1 MTNELLNADLSP
13 RAGIAML
20 TLQLRSTLQEADRL
34 EGTDHTV
41 DEAAARRQLRDR
53 LDPLLAERQ
62 RQYQEALAVARAEAQ
77 QQVAA
82 ARAEAERRAESAQ
95 WRPAPVVE
103 APVVEA
109 APVEAAPVVEVPVEA
124 APVVE
129 APVAEAP
136 VVEVPVV
143 EAPVVVAPLIE
154 APVAAPP
161 AAEAPVVELPVVEA
175 PVVEPVLEPM
185 VIAAPQVPAVVE
197 ARPAAQEIKVSID
210 ADAFARVFATV
221 FATLVE
227 QRNVAQPMGQP
238 YAPGAY
244 VQNPAMMY
252 TPAPQAP
259 VERQSF
265 WSHARH
271 PDVLLMSLATAI
283 VMVVVVAWLV

>member
-20 TLQLRSTLQEADRL
+20 TLQLRSTLQEAERL

-62 RQYQEALAVARAEAQ
+62 RQYDEALAVARAEAQ
-77 QQVAA
+77 EQIAN
-82 ARAEAERRAESAQ
+82 ARLEVERRTEAAQ
-95 WRPAPVVE
+95 WQPEPVAKTPIVAMPVVEE
-103 APVVEA
+103 APVVE
-109 APVEAAPVVEVPVEA
+109 ELPVVE
-124 APVVE
+124 
-129 APVAEAP
+129 
-136 VVEVPVV
+136 EVPVV
-143 EAPVVVAPLIE
+143 EELSVVETPMMM
-154 APVAAPP
+154 P
-161 AAEAPVVELPVVEA
+161 PVVEEAPIVEVMPVVETPVMMP
-175 PVVEPVLEPM
+175 PVVEPMPVVETPVVEPM
-185 VIAAPQVPAVVE
+185 VIATPQLPAVV
-197 ARPAAQEIKVSID
+197 ASRPEPQEIKVSID

-252 TPAPQAP
+252 APAPQAP

>member
-20 TLQLRSTLQEADRL
+20 TLQLRSTLQEAERL

-62 RQYQEALAVARAEAQ
+62 RQYDEALAVARAEAQ
-77 QQVAA
+77 EQIAN
-82 ARAEAERRAESAQ
+82 ARLEVERRTEAAQ
-95 WRPAPVVE
+95 WQPEPVAKTPIVAMPVVE
-103 APVVEA
+103 EAPIVEVMPVVET
-109 APVEAAPVVEVPVEA
+109 PVMMP
-124 APVVE
+124 
-129 APVAEAP
+129 
-136 VVEVPVV
+136 
-143 EAPVVVAPLIE
+143 
-154 APVAAPP
+154 
-161 AAEAPVVELPVVEA
+161 
-175 PVVEPVLEPM
+175 PVVEPMPVVETPVVEPM
-185 VIAAPQVPAVVE
+185 VIATPQLPAVV
-197 ARPAAQEIKVSID
+197 ASRPEPQEIKVSID

-252 TPAPQAP
+252 APAPQAP